1 MSSEIKVSSVK
12 AKDGTAGISIA
23 DTTGRVT
30 FTDNNPVINLGSNAT
45 GIVNSPW
52 DHIGSFSST
61 SDITN
66 GNIKFQ
72 NVFDRYHTMYRLII
86 PYFGVNDNS
95 NNIYLSYDVSTGSKT
110 ISAPTWSTTNVRTGS
125 NYRGMSVIEGGDGG
139 VFEIAVQYA
148 IHDQTEFPI
157 ILNTMS
163 ANHANDGYRGYIDF
177 WMPQRAD
184 IWDYGTNASVTSDRG
199 SYYSGGY
206 SFSLYGHEP
215 TATYGTEACRIAGYT
230 YYSADE
236 ANDAVTGF
244 VIYNESRDTIKA
256 ETTMHLLGLKL
267 NLSTS

>member
-23 DTTGRVT
+23 DSTGRVT
-30 FTDNNPVINLGSNAT
+30 FSDNNTIS
-45 GIVNSPW
+45 NSPW

-72 NVFDRYHTMYRLII
+72 NVFDRYHTVYRLII
-86 PYFGVNDNS
+86 PYLGVNNQH

-125 NYRGMSVIEGGDGG
+125 NYRGMSITEGSDGG
-139 VFEIAVQYA
+139 SFETGLNYA
-148 IHDQTEFPI
+148 THGASEFPI
-157 ILNTMS
+157 YLN
-163 ANHANDGYRGYIDF
+163 AHYGDPALPNDGIRGYIDF

-184 IWDYGTNASVTSDRG
+184 IWDFGTGASVTSDRG
-199 SYYSGGY
+199 SYYSGGF
-206 SFSLYGHEP
+206 SFDLYGYESN
-215 TATYGTEACRIAGYT
+215 YETEANRTSGYA
-230 YYSADE
+230 YYNANE

-244 VIYNESRDTIKA
+244 VIYNESRNTIKA

>member
-23 DTTGRVT
+23 DSTGRVT

-110 ISAPTWSTTNVRTGS
+110 ISAPTWSTTNVLTS
-125 NYRGMSVIEGGDGG
+125 ALYRGFAVVEGNDAGTFENAINATWWDYTESHIYLNVANYDSVPNRGI
-139 VFEIAVQYA
+139 
-148 IHDQTEFPI
+148 
-157 ILNTMS
+157 
-163 ANHANDGYRGYIDF
+163 RGYVDF

-184 IWDYGTNASVTSDRG
+184 IWDSATNASVTSDRG
-199 SYYSGGY
+199 SKYSAGY
-206 SFSLYGHEP
+206 SWVMYGYESG
-215 TATYGTEACRIAGYT
+215 YGTEVNRTSGYT
-230 YYSADE
+230 YYQNLL
-236 ANDAVTGF
+236 ANDAITGF
-244 VIYNESRDTIKA
+244 VIYNESQGTISA